1 MPGRQLRGQS
11 HEAMEQLEGREMFSA
26 GGTPVTLTRA
36 DGAARSIVGRRDTWI
51 VIHGLAGTKDDVP
64 MKDLAKA
71 VDGMSSRDQV
81 LVVDWRELAKP
92 VVDQQLQQSM
102 AEQAAAQLV
111 ALVRRGGLPASRINL
126 IGYSMGAF
134 VAERAATGLQATG
147 GVNRLV
153 ALDPAALWSRLN
165 RHHHAAPAAV
175 NLAANS
181 NYAIAFHGVD
191 VHSPLLAAMSADDT
205 VRVDNIGTSDA
216 QRHAGVL
223 DIFTT
228 MTVRNNSRKADAVSR
243 VFSITQIGRGD
254 MPGWRRDA
262 VGAVAGDGEGYE
274 AVVTA
279 RTTGGS
285 VAPAMLT
292 YLNRRGHTIRVS

>member
-1 MPGRQLRGQS
+1 M
-11 HEAMEQLEGREMFSA
+11 EAMEQLEGREMFSA
-26 GGTPVTLTRA
+26 GGTTVTLTRA

-51 VIHGLAGTKDDVP
+51 VIHGLAGTKDDAP
-64 MKDLAKA
+64 MKELAHA

-81 LVVDWRELAKP
+81 LMVDWRQLAKP
-92 VVDQQLQQSM
+92 VVNQQQQQAM
-102 AEQAAAQLV
+102 AEDAATQLV
-111 ALVRRGGLPASRINL
+111 GLIRRIGLPASRTNL

-134 VAERAATGLQATG
+134 VAERAATALHDTG

-153 ALDPAALWSRLN
+153 GLDPAAPWSRLN

-175 NLAANS
+175 NLSANS
-181 NYAIAFHGVD
+181 AYAIAFHGVD

-205 VRVDNIGTSDA
+205 VRVDNIGSTDA

-228 MTVRNNSRKADAVSR
+228 MTERNNRRRPDAVSR
-243 VFSITQIGRGD
+243 VFSITQITRGN

-262 VGAVAGDGEGYE
+262 VGTAAGDGEGYE

-279 RTTGGS
+279 RTAGGS

-292 YLNRRGHTIRVS
+292 YLNRRGHTMHIS

>member
-1 MPGRQLRGQS
+1 MD
-11 HEAMEQLEGREMFSA
+11 AMEQLEGREMFSA
-26 GGTPVTLTRA
+26 DGTSITLTRA
-36 DGAARSIVGRRDTWI
+36 DEAARSIVGRRDTWI
-51 VIHGLAGTKDDVP
+51 VIHGLAGSKNDAP
-64 MKDLAKA
+64 MKALSKA

-81 LVVDWRELAKP
+81 LVVDWHALAKP
-92 VVDQQLQQSM
+92 VVNQQLQQSM
-102 AEQAAAQLV
+102 AEEAATELV
-111 ALVRRGGLPASRINL
+111 GMIRQIGLPASRINL

-134 VAERAATGLQATG
+134 VAERAATALHDTG

-153 ALDPAALWSRLN
+153 GLDPAAPWSRLN
-165 RHHHAAPAAV
+165 RHRHAAPAAV
-175 NLAANS
+175 NLSANS
-181 NYAIAFHGVD
+181 AYAIAFHGAD

-205 VRVDNIGTSDA
+205 VRVDNIGTTDA

-228 MTVRNNSRKADAVSR
+228 MTARNNAGDADDISR
-243 VFSITQIGRGD
+243 VFSITQITRGT

-262 VGAVAGDGEGYE
+262 LGADAAGDEGYE

-279 RTTGGS
+279 RTAGGA

>member
-1 MPGRQLRGQS
+1 M
-11 HEAMEQLEGREMFSA
+11 EAMEQLEGREMFSA
-26 GGTPVTLTRA
+26 GADGVTLTRA

-51 VIHGLAGTKDDVP
+51 VIHGLAGSKNDAP
-64 MKDLAKA
+64 MKALAKA

-92 VVDQQLQQSM
+92 VVNQQLQQSM
-102 AEQAAAQLV
+102 AERAAAQV
-111 ALVRRGGLPASRINL
+111 VGLVRRVGLPASRINL

-134 VAERAATGLQATG
+134 VAERAAAGLAASG

-153 ALDPAALWSRLN
+153 GLDPAAPWSRLN
-165 RHHHAAPAAV
+165 RHRHAAPAAV
-175 NLAANS
+175 NLAGNS
-181 NYAIAFHGVD
+181 AYAIAFHGVD

-205 VRVDNIGTSDA
+205 VRVDNIGTTDA

-228 MTVRNNSRKADAVSR
+228 MVERNNSGKADNVSR
-243 VFSITQIGRGD
+243 VFSITQIRSGD

-262 VGAVAGDGEGYE
+262 VGTGAAGDEGYE
-274 AVVTA
+274 AVLTA
-279 RTTGGS
+279 RPAAGS

-292 YLNRRGHTIRVS
+292 YLNRRGHTVRVS